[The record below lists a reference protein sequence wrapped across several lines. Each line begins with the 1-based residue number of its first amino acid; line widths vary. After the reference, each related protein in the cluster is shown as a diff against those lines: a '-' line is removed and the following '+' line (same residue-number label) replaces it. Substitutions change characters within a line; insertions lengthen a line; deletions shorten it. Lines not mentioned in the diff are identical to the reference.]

1 MLPRPIGLLSALRF
15 ARVPTGGPVVPFDPF
30 DLPLDSP
37 INLIL
42 DGFGNLFLVSY
53 NPSIV
58 DLTRIK

>member
-1 MLPRPIGLLSALRF
+1 M
-15 ARVPTGGPVVPFDPF
+15 PFDPF